1 LVLWTFGCSIISMSD
16 HEFENYLA
24 LLTRLLRLEGKQREA
39 ISDELRSH
47 LEDRLDDL
55 LARGVGRQ
63 EAIRQALEEFGDA
76 AALAADFVSIS
87 RNRRRRWLMRVT
99 TFSVAAMMLI
109 AAGIAIFWPGR
120 NAGPGVAAVIAQNPQ
135 VDPFGAG
142 PAAATQNRVADPFGP
157 PEAAAAAAKQAE
169 QAKPTTLEAK
179 LNQRFTIEFVEM
191 PLTEAVQYL
200 RDQTGVQF
208 VVKTKKLEEA
218 GVSPDK
224 ALTMNLQQVRLATL
238 LDLLLDELELTYVEK
253 DELLIVTTPEDAEAT
268 LLIRVYDC
276 RDLLA
281 MEAPPG
287 SDQFV
292 PAPVPAPAR
301 RGGMF
306 SVEDTGQAGQP
317 ANPAAQ
323 PSGSG
328 SGGGGFGGSV
338 SPGPQGGFGSESG
351 EQSSRP
357 MTLHDVRAEQ
367 LMDIILT
374 NVDPQTWDDVGG
386 PGSISEYNGLV
397 VVTQTAQVHKKVERV
412 LDMLREAAGLEVP
425 KTGKVVR

>member
-1 LVLWTFGCSIISMSD
+1 MSD

-39 ISDELRSH
+39 ISEELRAH

-55 LARGVGRQ
+55 LARGVPRQ

-99 TFSVAAMMLI
+99 TFSVAATVLI

-120 NAGPGVAAVIAQNPQ
+120 NAGPGVAALVAQNPQ
-135 VDPFGAG
+135 VDPFRAPAAAAQNPAVDPFAAG
-142 PAAATQNRVADPFGP
+142 PAAAAKE
-157 PEAAAAAAKQAE
+157 PEKAKQ
-169 QAKPTTLEAK
+169 KTLEEK
-179 LNQRFTIEFVEM
+179 LNQRFTIEFVET
-191 PLTEAVQYL
+191 PLSEAIQYL

-208 VVKTKKLEEA
+208 VVKTKKLEES
-218 GVSPDK
+218 GVSADK

-268 LLIRVYDC
+268 LSIRVYDC

-292 PAPVPAPAR
+292 PAPAPAR

-338 SPGPQGGFGSESG
+338 SPGPQGGFGSESD

-367 LMDIILT
+367 LMDIIET
-374 NVDPQTWDDVGG
+374 NVDPVTWDSVGG

-397 VVTQTAQVHKKVERV
+397 VVTQTAQTHKKVERV

-425 KTGKVVR
+425 KAGKVVR